1 MKAPDN
7 HKLKSIQHSVLWK
20 IFGAMVLCIF
30 LLLGFNWLLNN
41 FALKYYYQQEKETSL
56 GKAFHQ
62 VDQLMAGSDTLRLK
76 NDLND
81 LAVSKNISTII
92 WDQYY
97 NYPIHISYVE
107 GAEDFLPKKVQFPQD
122 MAYGSY
128 FIQIGESP
136 FITEKSTV
144 TQETSSS
151 QFIKLYGRLNNGGY
165 LFMQTPISAL
175 EESVSITNQ
184 FLLISGAVT
193 LLISLL
199 LLALVARSFT
209 RPIQQLSS
217 IAQSISHL
225 DFSHRYT
232 GKGRDELADLGNS
245 LNSMSATLEKTIR
258 ELQSANQEL
267 SRDVERTTKQNEAR
281 RAFISNVSHELKT
294 PIALIQ
300 TYAEGLREDI
310 ADGAVNRDYYCEVI
324 EDESQKMSLMIKKMT
339 LLMQLEDGSEELEYE
354 RFDVCELLRN
364 LMEKNAV
371 LLAEKQARLQPPPDR
386 PVMVRAD
393 EFLIEHALTNYLT
406 NAIHHVS
413 SGGRISA
420 YFQRTAEN
428 RVRISVYNTGELI
441 PSEDLE
447 RIWESFYKVDKAR
460 TRAYG
465 GTGIGLSVVSA
476 IMKAHQMPYGVFNR
490 QSSDETGVEFYL
502 ELALAEDSPSPPL
515 SE

>member
-7 HKLKSIQHSVLWK
+7 RKLKSIRHSVLWK

-41 FALKYYYQQEKETSL
+41 FALKSYYLREKENTL
-56 GKAFHQ
+56 GATFHQ
-62 VDQLMAGSDTLRLK
+62 IDELFNDTDTMKLAEQLK
-76 NDLND
+76 D
-81 LAVSKNISTII
+81 LARTQNISTMI
-92 WDQYY
+92 WGTNNLPLYDYRAK
-97 NYPIHISYVE
+97 
-107 GAEDFLPKKVQFPQD
+107 GAETSRPARIEFPKN
-122 MAYGSY
+122 MEYGSY
-128 FIQIGESP
+128 FIQIGASP
-136 FITEKSTV
+136 LAEDSLKSEFIS
-144 TQETSSS
+144 
-151 QFIKLYGRLNNGGY
+151 LYGRLRDGEY
-165 LFMQTPISAL
+165 LLMLTPVTAI

-209 RPIQQLSS
+209 RPIRQLSS
-217 IAQSISHL
+217 IAQSISRL

-232 GKGRDELADLGNS
+232 GQGRDELADLGNS
-245 LNSMSATLEKTIR
+245 LNTMSSTLEHTIG

-267 SRDVERTTKQNEAR
+267 SRDVERETKQNEAR

-310 ADGAVNRDYYCEVI
+310 ADGAVDRDYYCEVI

-339 LLMQLEDGSEELEYE
+339 LLMQLEDGSEELEYAC
-354 RFDVCELLRN
+354 FDVCELLRN

-371 LLAEKQARLQPPPDR
+371 LLAEKQAALLPPPDR

-393 EFLIEHALTNYLT
+393 EFLIEHVLTNYLT

-413 SGGRISA
+413 PGGRISA
-420 YFQRTAEN
+420 YFQRTTEN
-428 RVRISVYNTGELI
+428 RVRISVYNTGNLI
-441 PSEDLE
+441 PEEDLE

-476 IMKAHQMPYGVFNR
+476 IMKAHRMPYGVFNR
-490 QSSDETGVEFYL
+490 RSAEETGVEFYL
-502 ELALAEDSPSPPL
+502 ELELAPERRL
-515 SE
+515 

>member
-1 MKAPDN
+1 MKTPDN
-7 HKLKSIQHSVLWK
+7 EKLRSIRHSILWK
-20 IFGAMVLCIF
+20 IFGAMVLCIV

-41 FALKYYYQQEKETSL
+41 FALKYYYQQEKKNTL
-56 GKAFHQ
+56 GDAFHQ
-62 VDQLMAGSDTLRLK
+62 VDELYSGTDTMKLNKQLQE
-76 NDLND
+76 
-81 LAVSKNISTII
+81 LARTQNISTMI
-92 WDQYY
+92 WGTNNLPLYDYRAKGAATSRPSRIEFPKTMEY
-97 NYPIHISYVE
+97 GTYFIKIGTSPL
-107 GAEDFLPKKVQFPQD
+107 AEDDLD
-122 MAYGSY
+122 
-128 FIQIGESP
+128 
-136 FITEKSTV
+136 
-144 TQETSSS
+144 S
-151 QFIKLYGRLNNGGY
+151 QFISLYGRLEQGEY
-165 LFMQTPISAL
+165 LLMLTPVTAI

-184 FLLISGAVT
+184 FLLFSGAAT

-209 RPIQQLSS
+209 RPIRSLSA
-217 IAQSISHL
+217 IAQGISRL
-225 DFSHRYT
+225 DFSRRYT
-232 GKGRDELADLGNS
+232 GRGQDELADLGNS
-245 LNSMSATLEKTIR
+245 LNAMSATLEHTIG
-258 ELQSANQEL
+258 ELQSANEAL
-267 SRDVERTTKQNEAR
+267 SRDVERKTKQNEAR

-371 LLAEKQARLQPPPDR
+371 LLAEKQAALLPPPDR

-393 EFLIEHALTNYLT
+393 QFLIEHVLTNYLT

-413 SGGRISA
+413 PGGRISA
-420 YFQRTAEN
+420 YFQRTDEN
-428 RVRISVYNTGELI
+428 RVRISVYNTGALI
-441 PSEDLE
+441 PEEDLE

-476 IMKAHQMPYGVFNR
+476 IMKAHHMPYGVFNR
-490 QSSDETGVEFYL
+490 QSAEETGVEFYL
-502 ELALAEDSPSPPL
+502 ELELDPERNL
-515 SE
+515 

>member
-7 HKLKSIQHSVLWK
+7 RKLKSIRHSVLWK

-41 FALKYYYQQEKETSL
+41 FALKYYYRQEKETSL

-62 VDQLMAGSDTLRLK
+62 VDQLMMGTDTLKLK
-76 NDLND
+76 SDLND
-81 LAVSKNISTII
+81 LAVTKNISTII

-136 FITEKSTV
+136 FITEKSGT
-144 TQETSSS
+144 TQESSGSSS

-165 LFMQTPISAL
+165 LFMQTSMSAL
-175 EESVSITNQ
+175 EDSVSITNQ

-209 RPIQQLSS
+209 RPIRQLSS

-245 LNSMSATLEKTIR
+245 LNSMSATLEKTIH

-339 LLMQLEDGSEELEYE
+339 LLMQLEDGSEELEYAC
-354 RFDVCELLRN
+354 FDVSELLRN

-371 LLAEKQARLQPPPDR
+371 LLAEKQAALLPPPDR

-393 EFLIEHALTNYLT
+393 EFLIEHVLTNYLT

-413 SGGRISA
+413 PGGRISA
-420 YFQRTAEN
+420 YFQRTTEN
-428 RVRISVYNTGELI
+428 RVRISVYNTGNLI
-441 PSEDLE
+441 PEEDLE

-476 IMKAHQMPYGVFNR
+476 IMKAHRMPYGVFNR
-490 QSSDETGVEFYL
+490 RSAEETGVEFYL
-502 ELALAEDSPSPPL
+502 ELELAPERRL
-515 SE
+515 